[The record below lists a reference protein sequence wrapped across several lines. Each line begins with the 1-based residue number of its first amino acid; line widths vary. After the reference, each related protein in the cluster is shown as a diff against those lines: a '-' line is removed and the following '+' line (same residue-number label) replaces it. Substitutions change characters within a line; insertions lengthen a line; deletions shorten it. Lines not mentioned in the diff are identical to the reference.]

1 VTVIPGAPSRRDSWT
16 TSSPTDTDVAALPGV
31 PELSEVKSHADNDD
45 ADDTALDSTDED
57 VDEEGHSSSSGGKK
71 ESIYLDAAEDGT
83 SMAQI
88 LRELRDLPDVP
99 TAAPQPYIN
108 DLLEERNTS
117 SAVLDPAS
125 IEINESD
132 QGQTI
137 QSALDLPS
145 FWPTAQS
152 TLPPALAVRLSQPHR
167 ERSASAHTR
176 SRRKSALRHSFSSSV
191 RVSTPSIQRDSAAP
205 GEQTVD
211 AVVELHEESASAF
224 QDFLFWAYP
233 Q

>member
-1 VTVIPGAPSRRDSWT
+1 MTVLPGAPSRRDSWT

-31 PELSEVKSHADNDD
+31 PELLEDRSHADNDE
-45 ADDTALDSTDED
+45 ADDTALDITDED
-57 VDEEGHSSSSGGKK
+57 GDEEGHSSSSGRKK
-71 ESIYLDAAEDGT
+71 ESIYLDAAEDGP

-88 LRELRDLPDVP
+88 LRDLRDLPDVP
-99 TAAPQPYIN
+99 LPQPYN
-108 DLLEERNTS
+108 NGLFEERDTS

-125 IEINESD
+125 IDINETT

-137 QSALDLPS
+137 QGPLDLPS
-145 FWPTAQS
+145 FWPTTQS
-152 TLPPALAVRLSQPHR
+152 TLPPTLADRLSEPHR
-167 ERSASAHTR
+167 ERSSSAHTR
-176 SRRKSALRHSFSSSV
+176 SRRRSALRHSFSSSV
-191 RVSTPSIQRDSAAP
+191 RVSTRSIQRDSAAP
-205 GEQTVD
+205 GGQTID